1 MNTLSPQRDVSNR
14 KLQGI
19 SAFLL
24 MTCLRIY
31 DDMLI
36 KFLDILKLRGS
47 ANTLVESSRIPQ
59 KILKDSNKESKW
71 G

>member
-1 MNTLSPQRDVSNR
+1 MNTLSPQRDISNS
-14 KLQGI
+14 KLQGT

-31 DDMLI
+31 DGMLI

-47 ANTLVESSRIPQ
+47 ANTLVESSQDPQ
-59 KILKDSNKESKW
+59 NVLKESNKGSKW

>member
-1 MNTLSPQRDVSNR
+1 MNTLSPQRDFSNR

-47 ANTLVESSRIPQ
+47 ANTLADSSRIPK
-59 KILKDSNKESKW
+59 KILTDNKESKW

>member
-1 MNTLSPQRDVSNR
+1 MNTFSPQRDISNR

-47 ANTLVESSRIPQ
+47 ANTLAEKFQDPQ
-59 KILKDSNKESKW
+59 KDINRQQ
-71 G
+71 